1 MFFTEKI
8 IDEIKNYK
16 KIMIRNVRR
25 IVVFLLNI
33 IINIK

>member
-16 KIMIRNVRR
+16 KIMIINVRR
-25 IVVFLLNI
+25 IVVFY
-33 IINIK
+33 

>member
-25 IVVFLLNI
+25 IVVFFT
-33 IINIK
+33 KDYYKY

>member
-25 IVVFLLNI
+25 IVVFLLKI